1 MTQTELVL
9 KYIEDFGSITPLNA
23 FADLGVTR
31 LSACIFT
38 LRKRGFPIITYTEQ
52 STNRY
57 GKTVRYARYKIAEN
71 QMSHNET
78 F

>member
-9 KYIEDFGSITPLNA
+9 KYIKDFGSITPLNA
-23 FADLGVTR
+23 FRDLGVTR

-38 LRKRGFPIITYTEQ
+38 LRKRGCAIITHVEE

-57 GKTVRYARYKIAEN
+57 GKTVRYARYKFAEGD
-71 QMSHNET
+71 NE
-78 F
+78 

>member
-9 KYIEDFGSITPLNA
+9 KYINDFGSITPLEA
-23 FADLGVTR
+23 FRDLGVTR

-38 LRKRGFPIITYTEQ
+38 LRKRGCAILTYTVE

-57 GKTVRYARYKIAEN
+57 GKRVRYARYKFAEGEN
-71 QMSHNET
+71 GKI
-78 F
+78 